1 MSDATE
7 PAPETNADPV
17 EILHAIEYP
26 ASPHTRLSTRSVTL
40 KGWCFDYKGQALR
53 GMRAR
58 IGEREFTVKRKHA
71 RFAVGHIYADS
82 ADRELANYSGFACE
96 LELPGGKS
104 QVILEY
110 KTQDKKWHELERRSF
125 ETPRFQWPWQKPK
138 EDDRSYHAWVEQH
151 DTLDDEDRAQIRA
164 RIETFD
170 PEKRP
175 LLSVVMPVYNPPEK
189 FLRLCLDS
197 IVNQLYPH
205 WEFCIA
211 DDKSPAPH
219 VRKVLDEYAAKDS
232 RIKVHYRE
240 ENGHISA
247 STNSAIE
254 LATGEFIVL
263 LDHDDELPE
272 HALYLVAHEVLE
284 HPETDLI
291 YSDEDKISE
300 QGQRNDPYFKP
311 DWNEDLFLSQNCISH
326 LGVYRTSLIREIGG
340 FRVGMEGSQDW
351 DLAWRAIEKSS
362 ADRIRHIAHIL
373 YHWRTIEGSTAL
385 NLGEKPYA
393 QIAGHRAVEDHL
405 QRIGRDDVKMVLT
418 PEATFHLSWPLPDP
432 APSVTLIIPT
442 RNFGH
447 LLRPC
452 IDTILELTAYPNYD
466 IIIVDNESDEA
477 ETVALLD
484 ELKHHESGKIRI
496 LRVEGPFN
504 YSKLNNTAVDATDSD
519 LVALINNDIEANH
532 PEWLREMVSQALRP
546 DIGAVGAKLH
556 FQEGLLQHAGVFLG
570 YHDAAGHF
578 FRGLPWS
585 FYGHANRANMVQNI
599 TAVTAACLVIE
610 RKKYL
615 EVGGLDDGTFAVAY
629 NDVDFCIKLHTSGY
643 RNLYTPFARL
653 FHHESASRG
662 AAEKTSGGKARA
674 KDEISALNEKWGALI
689 RNDPN
694 YNPNLSLD
702 SEQGELA
709 FPPRRPEPWKA

>member
-1 MSDATE
+1 MSDAAE
-7 PAPETNADPV
+7 PAETKREI

-26 ASPHTRLSTRSVTL
+26 AARHTRLNSRSLTL
-40 KGWCFDYKGQALR
+40 KGWCFDYNGQPLR

-71 RFAVGHIYADS
+71 RFAVGHIYADC
-82 ADRELANYSGFACE
+82 ADRELANFAGFAAE
-96 LELPGGKS
+96 LELPAGKS
-104 QVILEY
+104 EVIIEY

-125 ETPRFQWPWQKPK
+125 ETPRFRWPWQKTV
-138 EDDRSYHAWVEQH
+138 ETDHSYDAWVEQH
-151 DTLDDEDRAQIRA
+151 DTLDDQDRTRIRA
-164 RIETFD
+164 HIETFD
-170 PEKRP
+170 PAKRP

-189 FLRLCLDS
+189 YLRMCLDS
-197 IVNQLYPH
+197 VVNQLYPH

-219 VRKVLDEYAAKDS
+219 VRKVLDEYAAGDP

-240 ENGHISA
+240 QNGHISA
-247 STNSAIE
+247 SSNSAID
-254 LATGEFIVL
+254 LASGDFIVL

-272 HALYLVAHEVLE
+272 HALYLVAHEILE
-284 HPETDLI
+284 HPDTDLI

-300 QGQRNDPYFKP
+300 DGRRNDPYFKP

-340 FRVGMEGSQDW
+340 FQVGMEGSQDW
-351 DLAWRAIEKSS
+351 DLAWRAIEKS
-362 ADRIRHIAHIL
+362 APERIRHIPHIL

-393 QIAGHRAVEDHL
+393 QIAGHRAVEAHL
-405 QRIGRDDVKMVLT
+405 KRIGRDDVKMELT
-418 PEATFHLSWPLPDP
+418 PEATFQLSWPLPDP

-452 IDTILELTAYPNYD
+452 IDTILELTDYPNYD
-466 IIIVDNESDEA
+466 IIVVDNESDEP

-484 ELKHHESGKIRI
+484 ELKDHGSGKIRV

-519 LVALINNDIEANH
+519 FVALINNDIEANH
-532 PEWLREMVSQALRP
+532 SGWLREMVSQALRP

-570 YHDAAGHF
+570 YQDAAGHF

-629 NDVDFCIKLHTSGY
+629 NDVDFCLKLHTGGY

-662 AAEKTSGGKARA
+662 AGEKTSGGKARA
-674 KDEISALNEKWGALI
+674 MDEISALNEKWGALI